1 MSKRRKMFMGFIGL
15 SVLIL
20 LGGGLYLAHKN
31 HEFQKEMFRI
41 VHSEEVREL
50 IEEDLRRKDPNA
62 LTENGKIRSYKID
75 DSSIKHNPM
84 GGIMFN
90 IIINDSISM
99 VGKTGLQMDGENG
112 KIRTVGMS
120 ESAGLRA
127 LLESDDK

>member
-1 MSKRRKMFMGFIGL
+1 MKKKHKIIL
-15 SVLIL
+15 SVISLFVAACI
-20 LGGGLYLAHKN
+20 GVGLYLAHKN
-31 HEFQKEMFRI
+31 QEFQNEMFRI
-41 VHSEEVREL
+41 VHSEEVRKL
-50 IEEDLRRKDPNA
+50 IEEDLKRKDPNA
-62 LTENGKIRSYKID
+62 LTDKGKIRSYKID

-84 GGIMFN
+84 GGIMFH

-112 KIRTVGMS
+112 KIRTVGMT

>member
-1 MSKRRKMFMGFIGL
+1 MSKRRNRIMGLIGL

-31 HEFQKEMFRI
+31 QEFQNEMFRI

>member
-1 MSKRRKMFMGFIGL
+1 MKQKHKIIL
-15 SVLIL
+15 SVVSLFVAL
-20 LGGGLYLAHKN
+20 CLGGGLYLAHKN
-31 HEFQKEMFRI
+31 QEFQKEMFRI
-41 VHSEEVREL
+41 VHSEEVKEL
-50 IEEDLRRKDPNA
+50 IEEDLKRKDPNA
-62 LTENGKIRSYKID
+62 LTEKGKIRSYKID

>member
-31 HEFQKEMFRI
+31 QEFQNEMFRI

-84 GGIMFN
+84 GGIMFDVV
-90 IIINDSISM
+90 INESISM

-112 KIRTVGMS
+112 KIRTDGMT

>member
-1 MSKRRKMFMGFIGL
+1 MKQKHKIIL
-15 SVLIL
+15 SVISLFVAACI
-20 LGGGLYLAHKN
+20 GVGLYLAHKN
-31 HEFQKEMFRI
+31 QEFQNEMFRI

-50 IEEDLRRKDPNA
+50 IEEDLKRKDPNA
-62 LTENGKIRSYKID
+62 LTDKGKIRSYKID

-112 KIRTVGMS
+112 KIRTDGMT
-120 ESAGLRA
+120 ESAGLQA
-127 LLESDDK
+127 LLSE

>member
-1 MSKRRKMFMGFIGL
+1 MKKKHKIIL
-15 SVLIL
+15 SVISLFVAVCI
-20 LGGGLYLAHKN
+20 GVGLYLAHKN
-31 HEFQKEMFRI
+31 QEFQNEMFRI
-41 VHSEEVREL
+41 VHSEEVRKL
-50 IEEDLRRKDPNA
+50 IEEDLKRKDPNA

-112 KIRTVGMS
+112 KIRTDGMT

-127 LLESDDK
+127 LLESDNK

>member
-1 MSKRRKMFMGFIGL
+1 MSKRRNRIKGLIGL

-31 HEFQKEMFRI
+31 QEFQNEMTRI
-41 VHSEEVREL
+41 VHSKKVREL
-50 IEEDLRRKDPNA
+50 IEEDLKRKDPNA
-62 LTENGKIRSYKID
+62 LTDKGKIRSYKID

-84 GGIMFN
+84 GGIMFH

-112 KIRTVGMS
+112 KIRTDGMT

-127 LLESDDK
+127 LLKSDDK

>member
-1 MSKRRKMFMGFIGL
+1 MKKKHKIIL
-15 SVLIL
+15 SVISLFVAACI
-20 LGGGLYLAHKN
+20 GVGLYLAHKN
-31 HEFQKEMFRI
+31 QEFQNEMFRI

-50 IEEDLRRKDPNA
+50 IEEDLKRKDPNA
-62 LTENGKIRSYKID
+62 LTDKGKIRSYKID

-99 VGKTGLQMDGENG
+99 VGKTGLRMDGENG

>member
-1 MSKRRKMFMGFIGL
+1 MKKKHKIILSIISLFVAACIG
-15 SVLIL
+15 V
-20 LGGGLYLAHKN
+20 GLYLAHKN
-31 HEFQKEMFRI
+31 HEFQDEMFRI

-84 GGIMFN
+84 GGIMFH

-112 KIRTVGMS
+112 KIRTVGMT

>member
-1 MSKRRKMFMGFIGL
+1 MKKKHKIIL
-15 SVLIL
+15 SVISLFVAACI
-20 LGGGLYLAHKN
+20 GVGLYLAHKN
-31 HEFQKEMFRI
+31 QEFQNEMFRI

-50 IEEDLRRKDPNA
+50 IEEDLKRKDPNA
-62 LTENGKIRSYKID
+62 LTDKGKIRSYKID

-84 GGIMFN
+84 GGIMFH

-112 KIRTVGMS
+112 KIRTDGMT

>member
-1 MSKRRKMFMGFIGL
+1 MKKKHKIVL
-15 SVLIL
+15 SVVSLFVAACI
-20 LGGGLYLAHKN
+20 GVGLYLAHKN
-31 HEFQKEMFRI
+31 QEFQNEMFRI

-50 IEEDLRRKDPNA
+50 IEEDLKRKDPNA
-62 LTENGKIRSYKID
+62 LTDKGKIRSYKID

-84 GGIMFN
+84 GGIMFH

-99 VGKTGLQMDGENG
+99 VGKTGLRMDGENG
-112 KIRTVGMS
+112 KIRTDGMT

>member
-1 MSKRRKMFMGFIGL
+1 MKKKHKIIL
-15 SVLIL
+15 SVVSLFVAVCI
-20 LGGGLYLAHKN
+20 GVGLYLAHKN
-31 HEFQKEMFRI
+31 QEFQNEMFRI
-41 VHSEEVREL
+41 VHSEEVRKL
-50 IEEDLRRKDPNA
+50 IEEDLKRKDPNA

-112 KIRTVGMS
+112 KIRTDGMT

-127 LLESDDK
+127 LLESGNK